1 MTRPRFC
8 LVVIL
13 GPPVNEKVPKNTDYS
28 LSSQRRSGYL
38 SEANG
43 SSSLVLSNRG
53 SGEPGSHAAHVPP
66 PREAVP
72 GWDLGFTAQG
82 RVLQCVHS
90 PGAYDRNL
98 FGKKPTETGRRLNY
112 LRRPESPRPA
122 YSLLPAEKQSRNTW
136 CRRWAKPR
144 MVGAKN
150 MASSSGCAV
159 TRSVRLPPPGRP
171 ACSGLV
177 TRSQEPQT
185 QRTPHTRTVA
195 ARHRSGAATSMPPEE
210 KLRLRRPGGC
220 RRGRLRRENRAR
232 GNPVPSV
239 SPSRWSRQRPEAL
252 SVGLCARTRKPPRSS
267 SRALATLRGLYKL
280 SWLLRFRAERP
291 PCRPHST

>member
-1 MTRPRFC
+1 MWVFFGSKWEQFSRALQSRQRGAGLTRGPRA
-8 LVVIL
+8 
-13 GPPVNEKVPKNTDYS
+13 PT
-28 LSSQRRSGYL
+28 
-38 SEANG
+38 
-43 SSSLVLSNRG
+43 
-53 SGEPGSHAAHVPP
+53 PGS
-66 PREAVP
+66 RT
-72 GWDLGFTAQG
+72 GWDHAFTALG

-90 PGAYDRNL
+90 PGGYDRNL

-136 CRRWAKPR
+136 CRRRVKPR
-144 MVGAKN
+144 IVGAKN

-195 ARHRSGAATSMPPEE
+195 ARHRSGTATSMPPEE

-220 RRGRLRRENRAR
+220 RRADSGGKTE
-232 GNPVPSV
+232 
-239 SPSRWSRQRPEAL
+239 
-252 SVGLCARTRKPPRSS
+252 
-267 SRALATLRGLYKL
+267 LAETP
-280 SWLLRFRAERP
+280 FRV
-291 PCRPHST
+291 